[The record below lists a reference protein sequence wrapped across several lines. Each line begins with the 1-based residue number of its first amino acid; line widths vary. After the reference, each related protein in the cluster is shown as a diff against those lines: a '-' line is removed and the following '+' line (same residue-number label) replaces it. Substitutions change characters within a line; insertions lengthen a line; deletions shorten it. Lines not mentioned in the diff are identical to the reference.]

1 MEVCEQSQQESLNT
15 LYDSLSL
22 MHSFGIVHGDVKP
35 ENIMW
40 SPSFKKNVFIDFGL
54 STVVKEKPGQKTY
67 TGFCGTFEHSYSEM
81 KTLLIETSKGYVDL
95 FYNDLFGVKSSF
107 NKHEILNIK
116 KNHFTTVLKG
126 SLKHFV
132 DNVRILL
139 NYYHHPKYLTK
150 KYSENP

>member
-1 MEVCEQSQQESLNT
+1 MEVCERTQSDSLNT

-40 SPSFKKNVFIDFGL
+40 SPSLQKNVFIDFGL

-81 KTLLIETSKGYVDL
+81 KTLFIENKKGYVDL
-95 FYNDLFGVKSSF
+95 FYNDLFGVKSSLD
-107 NKHEILNIK
+107 KCDYQTQTIK
-116 KNHFTTVLKG
+116 KNSYPTF
-126 SLKHFV
+126 
-132 DNVRILL
+132 L
-139 NYYHHPKYLTK
+139 NT
-150 KYSENP
+150 

>member
-1 MEVCEQSQQESLNT
+1 MEVCEQSQQESFDT

-40 SPSFKKNVFIDFGL
+40 SPSLKKNVFIDFGL

-81 KTLLIETSKGYVDL
+81 KTLLIESTKGYVDL
-95 FYNDLFGVKSSF
+95 FYNDLFGVKNSF
-107 NKHEILNIK
+107 DKHEIQKNK
-116 KNHFTTVLKG
+116 KNKITNVLKG
-126 SLKHFV
+126 
-132 DNVRILL
+132 
-139 NYYHHPKYLTK
+139 
-150 KYSENP
+150 